1 MRRAGGFRA
10 AVYALVARIPAG
22 HAMGY
27 GHVAVAI
34 GAPGAAR
41 QVGYAL
47 AALDP
52 QGQVVPWLRYE
63 QIAGPTTC
71 ADAPGQCDAD
81 WLDWTTEIP
90 QDDAPTLAPEAFV
103 ERLNELPNDASG
115 CALPPLAPTAPTSLT
130 LALAA
135 ALYSARRR
143 R

>member
-47 AALDP
+47 AALPVERDD
-52 QGQVVPWLRYE
+52 VPWQRVVRSSGHLAF
-63 QIAGPTTC
+63 AGDPVRGSLQR
-71 ADAPGQCDAD
+71 AMLVAEGVP
-81 WLDWTTEIP
+81 
-90 QDDAPTLAPEAFV
+90 FVV
-103 ERLNELPNDASG
+103 ERVDMTRAG
-115 CALPPLAPTAPTSLT
+115 WMPPVEP
-130 LALAA
+130 
-135 ALYSARRR
+135 
-143 R
+143 